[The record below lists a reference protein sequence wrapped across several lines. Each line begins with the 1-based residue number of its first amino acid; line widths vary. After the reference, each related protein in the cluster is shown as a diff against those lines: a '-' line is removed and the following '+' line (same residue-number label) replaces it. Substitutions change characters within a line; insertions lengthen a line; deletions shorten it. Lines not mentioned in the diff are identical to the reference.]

1 MGVETAGR
9 KNGRYVRS
17 GPKNRGGGSIWHPK
31 ASKSIHPHYV
41 FDMFPNICLY
51 TFLKKSK
58 CVFFTDKFLVDD
70 EKFILHLTLFE
81 GDQFV

>member
-17 GPKNRGGGSIWHPK
+17 GQKIGGA
-31 ASKSIHPHYV
+31 ASGIQRPQNPYTPHYV
-41 FDMFPNICLY
+41 FDMFHNICLY
-51 TFLKKSK
+51 TFLKNSK